1 MKIEMKKNL
10 AEKLVLQKPNHTRE
24 VNFNDARDS
33 SYTAVNT
40 TQILEKYMILALFL
54 TSKLGFS
61 SDESIRK
68 EGYIIAVVVVKVFLQ
83 GVVFEKILLG
93 VT

>member
-1 MKIEMKKNL
+1 M
-10 AEKLVLQKPNHTRE
+10 
-24 VNFNDARDS
+24 F
-33 SYTAVNT
+33 
-40 TQILEKYMILALFL
+40 LALFFL

-68 EGYIIAVVVVKVFLQ
+68 EGYIIAVVMVKVFLQ

>member
-1 MKIEMKKNL
+1 MKIEMEKNL

-40 TQILEKYMILALFL
+40 T
-54 TSKLGFS
+54 
-61 SDESIRK
+61 
-68 EGYIIAVVVVKVFLQ
+68 
-83 GVVFEKILLG
+83 
-93 VT
+93 